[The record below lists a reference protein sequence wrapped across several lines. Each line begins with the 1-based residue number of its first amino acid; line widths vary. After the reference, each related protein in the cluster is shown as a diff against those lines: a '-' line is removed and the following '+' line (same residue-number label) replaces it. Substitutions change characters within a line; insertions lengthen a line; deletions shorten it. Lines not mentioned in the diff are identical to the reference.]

1 IGYEIQVGGYA
12 VHELQALM
20 GAREA
25 VELHTHHYLEGNVA
39 TGQLLPRLVGF
50 LSAEERAFFLSFI
63 KVPGISPKSG
73 VRAMSLPP
81 LQIAEAIAT
90 ANTIMLTKLPGIG
103 RKKAEQVISTLR
115 EEIADRGSIG
125 RTTRRHAPARRR
137 HGRAGGAV
145 GLPNARGG
153 EPRGTRRR
161 HAGSGRRGRSHPT
174 GSLPA
179 EPIGRKH
186 GHRAARERK
195 GGEPGGR
202 TNIHLAEAHAA

>member
-1 IGYEIQVGGYA
+1 MIRQISGEIIDVQAECVILKTPTGVAYEIQVGGYA

-50 LSAEERAFFLSFI
+50 LSAEERSFFLSFI

-81 LQIAEAIAT
+81 LQIAEAIAA
-90 ANTIMLTKLPGIG
+90 ANATMLTKLPGIG

-115 EEIADRGSIG
+115 EEIAELQLAGEVAPPTAERQEAAPLYGDVMAVLVGQLG
-125 RTTRRHAPARRR
+125 YRTPEAENLVE
-137 HGRAGGAV
+137 RAV
-145 GLPNARGG
+145 
-153 EPRGTRRR
+153 
-161 HAGSGRRGRSHPT
+161 
-174 GSLPA
+174 A
-179 EPIGRKH
+179 ELG
-186 GHRAARERK
+186 
-195 GGEPGGR
+195 
-202 TNIHLAEAHAA
+202 AEAEAEAILQEVFRLSR

>member
-1 IGYEIQVGGYA
+1 MIRRISGEIIDVDAECVILKTPTGLAYEIQVGGYA

-90 ANTIMLTKLPGIG
+90 ANATLLTKLPGIG

-115 EEIADRGSIG
+115 EEIAELHLTGDLAPPPDARQVAAPLHGDVMAVLVG
-125 RTTRRHAPARRR
+125 QLGYRTPEAENLVE
-137 HGRAGGAV
+137 RAVAELGAD
-145 GLPNARGG
+145 
-153 EPRGTRRR
+153 
-161 HAGSGRRGRSHPT
+161 
-174 GSLPA
+174 
-179 EPIGRKH
+179 
-186 GHRAARERK
+186 
-195 GGEPGGR
+195 
-202 TNIHLAEAHAA
+202 AEAEAILQEVFRLSR

>member
-1 IGYEIQVGGYA
+1 MIRRISGEIIDVDAECVILKTPTGLAYEIQVGGYA

-90 ANTIMLTKLPGIG
+90 ANATLLTKLPGIG

-115 EEIADRGSIG
+115 EEIAELHLTGDLAPPSGARQETTPLHGDVMAVLVG
-125 RTTRRHAPARRR
+125 QLGYRTPEAENLVE
-137 HGRAGGAV
+137 RAVASLGA
-145 GLPNARGG
+145 N
-153 EPRGTRRR
+153 
-161 HAGSGRRGRSHPT
+161 
-174 GSLPA
+174 
-179 EPIGRKH
+179 
-186 GHRAARERK
+186 
-195 GGEPGGR
+195 
-202 TNIHLAEAHAA
+202 AEAEAILQEVFRLSR

>member
-1 IGYEIQVGGYA
+1 MIRRISGEIIDVDAECVILKTPTGLAYEIQVGGYA

-90 ANTIMLTKLPGIG
+90 ANATLLTKLPGIG

-115 EEIADRGSIG
+115 EEIAELHLTGDLAPPSDARQETTPLHGDVMAVLVG
-125 RTTRRHAPARRR
+125 QLGYRTPEAENLVE
-137 HGRAGGAV
+137 RAVAELGAD
-145 GLPNARGG
+145 
-153 EPRGTRRR
+153 
-161 HAGSGRRGRSHPT
+161 
-174 GSLPA
+174 
-179 EPIGRKH
+179 
-186 GHRAARERK
+186 
-195 GGEPGGR
+195 
-202 TNIHLAEAHAA
+202 AEAEAILQEVFRLSR

>member
-1 IGYEIQVGGYA
+1 MIRQISGEIIDVQAECVILKTPTGVAYEIQMGGYA

-81 LQIAEAIAT
+81 LQIAEAIAA
-90 ANTIMLTKLPGIG
+90 ANATMLTKLPGIG

-115 EEIADRGSIG
+115 EEIAELQLMGEVALPTAERQEAAPLHGDVMAVLVGQLG
-125 RTTRRHAPARRR
+125 YRTPEAENLVE
-137 HGRAGGAV
+137 RAVAS
-145 GLPNARGG
+145 L
-153 EPRGTRRR
+153 GTD
-161 HAGSGRRGRSHPT
+161 
-174 GSLPA
+174 
-179 EPIGRKH
+179 
-186 GHRAARERK
+186 
-195 GGEPGGR
+195 
-202 TNIHLAEAHAA
+202 AEAEAILQEVFRLSR

>member
-1 IGYEIQVGGYA
+1 MIRQISGEIIDVDAECAILKTPTGVAYEIQVGGYA
-12 VHELQALM
+12 AHELQALM

-90 ANTIMLTKLPGIG
+90 ANATLLTKLPGIG

-115 EEIADRGSIG
+115 EEIAELHLTGDLAPPDSRQETTPLHGDVMAVLVG
-125 RTTRRHAPARRR
+125 QLGYRTPEAENLVE
-137 HGRAGGAV
+137 RAVAELGAD
-145 GLPNARGG
+145 
-153 EPRGTRRR
+153 
-161 HAGSGRRGRSHPT
+161 
-174 GSLPA
+174 
-179 EPIGRKH
+179 
-186 GHRAARERK
+186 
-195 GGEPGGR
+195 
-202 TNIHLAEAHAA
+202 AEAEAILQEVFRLSR

>member
-1 IGYEIQVGGYA
+1 MIRQISGEIIDVDAECVILKTSAGIAYEIQVGGYA

-90 ANTIMLTKLPGIG
+90 ANATLLTKLPGIG

-115 EEIADRGSIG
+115 EEIAELHLTGDLMPPPDARQETTPLYGDVMAVLVG
-125 RTTRRHAPARRR
+125 QLGYRTPEAESLVE
-137 HGRAGGAV
+137 RAVA
-145 GLPNARGG
+145 
-153 EPRGTRRR
+153 
-161 HAGSGRRGRSHPT
+161 
-174 GSLPA
+174 SL
-179 EPIGRKH
+179 G
-186 GHRAARERK
+186 
-195 GGEPGGR
+195 
-202 TNIHLAEAHAA
+202 AEAEAEAILQEVFRMSR

>member
-1 IGYEIQVGGYA
+1 MIRRISGEIIDVDAECVILKTPTGLAYEIQVGGYA

-90 ANTIMLTKLPGIG
+90 ANATLLTKLPGIG

-115 EEIADRGSIG
+115 EEIAELHLTGDLAPPSGARQETTPLHGDVMAVLVG
-125 RTTRRHAPARRR
+125 QLGYRTPEAENLVE
-137 HGRAGGAV
+137 RAVAE
-145 GLPNARGG
+145 L
-153 EPRGTRRR
+153 GTD
-161 HAGSGRRGRSHPT
+161 
-174 GSLPA
+174 
-179 EPIGRKH
+179 
-186 GHRAARERK
+186 
-195 GGEPGGR
+195 
-202 TNIHLAEAHAA
+202 AEAEAILQEVFRLSR

>member
-1 IGYEIQVGGYA
+1 MIRQISGEIIDVQAECVILKTPTGVAYEIQVGGYA
-12 VHELQALM
+12 VHKLQALM

-81 LQIAEAIAT
+81 LQIAEAIAA
-90 ANTIMLTKLPGIG
+90 ANATMLTKLPGIG

-115 EEIADRGSIG
+115 EEIAELQLMGEAALPTAERQEAAPLYGDVMAVLVGQLG
-125 RTTRRHAPARRR
+125 YRTPEAENLVE
-137 HGRAGGAV
+137 RAVA
-145 GLPNARGG
+145 
-153 EPRGTRRR
+153 
-161 HAGSGRRGRSHPT
+161 
-174 GSLPA
+174 SL
-179 EPIGRKH
+179 G
-186 GHRAARERK
+186 
-195 GGEPGGR
+195 
-202 TNIHLAEAHAA
+202 AEAEAEAILQEVFRLSR

>member
-1 IGYEIQVGGYA
+1 MIRQISGEIIDVQSECVILKTPTGVAYEIQVGGYA

-81 LQIAEAIAT
+81 LQIAEAIAA
-90 ANTIMLTKLPGIG
+90 ANATMLTKLPGIG

-115 EEIADRGSIG
+115 EEIAE
-125 RTTRRHAPARRR
+125 
-137 HGRAGGAV
+137 
-145 GLPNARGG
+145 LQLMG
-153 EPRGTRRR
+153 EV
-161 HAGSGRRGRSHPT
+161 A
-174 GSLPA
+174 LPA
-179 EPIGRKH
+179 AERQEAAPLYGDVMAVLVGQLGYRTPEAENLVE
-186 GHRAARERK
+186 RAVASL
-195 GGEPGGR
+195 G
-202 TNIHLAEAHAA
+202 TDAEAEAILQEVFRLSR